1 MWKERSAIAYTALF
15 MMLSLQTAGNV
26 IGVTFNLCYTSSER
40 WVAKGPFS
48 SEGEWVLAGF
58 DDYMLG
64 TCPDPDPMNIYPNAT
79 AGRW

>member
-1 MWKERSAIAYTALF
+1 MAPN
-15 MMLSLQTAGNV
+15 Q
-26 IGVTFNLCYTSSER
+26 LCYTSSER

-48 SEGEWVLAGF
+48 SEGEWVLADF

-64 TCPDPDPMNIYPNAT
+64 GCPAPDPMNVYPNMT

>member
-1 MWKERSAIAYTALF
+1 MWKERSTIAYIGLF
-15 MMLSLQTAGNV
+15 FVLSLGSAGWV
-26 IGVTFNLCYTSSER
+26 IGATYSLCYTSSER
-40 WVAKGPFS
+40 WVTKGPFS

>member
-1 MWKERSAIAYTALF
+1 MSFTSVYGLLMAPN
-15 MMLSLQTAGNV
+15 Q
-26 IGVTFNLCYTSSER
+26 LCYTSSER

-48 SEGEWVLAGF
+48 SEGEWVLADF

-64 TCPDPDPMNIYPNAT
+64 GCPAPDPMNVYPNMT